1 MPAPQSSSSDIPPPA
16 PSPRHKAAHP
26 RRPLSPSCL
35 RGEHLLFRPASTDYR
50 KTLTSPI
57 PMPIHVPASPH
68 PLLVTSS
75 WPSSHLLPPR
85 VARRLAVAP
94 RRASSSARNVPFLP
108 RPGRKL
114 SESVSRSISL
124 QNRNSPIQA
133 VRLPAPGP
141 THLLL
146 PFPHPSPNAL
156 QDLPSFFLWTLSLI
170 QVYAPLP
177 TTILLMT
184 TMTTNHGENRSLMQN
199 ADELGNTP
207 SVSLSEHSLPC
218 MCVCC
223 YLSTLYILQRN
234 APACLHV
241 TLVHPLK
248 EEEAAAESYFL
259 LGISLSIYRFS
270 FLPLSLRN
278 FLSSFFFSRALLLVH
293 VYNPFVFSV
302 TGEHWTLIFFVCDRM

>member
-1 MPAPQSSSSDIPPPA
+1 MPALHHSSSPPDTPPPA
-16 PSPRHKAAHP
+16 PSPRYKAAHP

-35 RGEHLLFRPASTDYR
+35 RGECLLFRPASTDYR

-57 PMPIHVPASPH
+57 PMPTHVPASPH
-68 PLLVTSS
+68 PLLVMSS
-75 WPSSHLLPPR
+75 WLSSHRLPPR
-85 VARRLAVAP
+85 VARRLVAAP

-114 SESVSRSISL
+114 SESVSRSTSL
-124 QNRNSPIQA
+124 QNKNSQIQA
-133 VRLPAPGP
+133 ARLPAPGP

-146 PFPHPSPNAL
+146 LFPHPSPNAL

-170 QVYAPLP
+170 QVYVLLL

-218 MCVCC
+218 MCVC
-223 YLSTLYILQRN
+223 
-234 APACLHV
+234 
-241 TLVHPLK
+241 
-248 EEEAAAESYFL
+248 L
-259 LGISLSIYRFS
+259 LLSIYIVHTTTQRTC
-270 FLPLSLRN
+270 LPARN
-278 FLSSFFFSRALLLVH
+278 LGSSS
-293 VYNPFVFSV
+293 
-302 TGEHWTLIFFVCDRM
+302 